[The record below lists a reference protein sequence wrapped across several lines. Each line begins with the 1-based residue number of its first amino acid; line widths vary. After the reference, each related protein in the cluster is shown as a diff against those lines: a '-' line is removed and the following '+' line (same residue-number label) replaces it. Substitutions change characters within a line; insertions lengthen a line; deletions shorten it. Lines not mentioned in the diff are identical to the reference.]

1 MSATPIAERVQSMR
15 ASQPA
20 GPPSPFDREQQAL
33 AGITVEGVIAPGE
46 RLPDA
51 QLMDVHAAATTLSRE
66 LAGRRAVL
74 VFYRGAWCPFCSIAL
89 KAYQAELVPE
99 LGRRGVALLAV
110 SPQKPDGSLSMREKN
125 QLSFAVLSD
134 PANTLAG
141 AAGILTAPS
150 AEARATQLEFGLDL
164 TEVNADSTTTVPMP
178 TTLIA
183 DGDATVRWV
192 DVHPDYST
200 RSEPAAILDALDA
213 LEG

>member
-1 MSATPIAERVQSMR
+1 VPAMSIAEQVRSMR

-33 AGITVEGVIAPGE
+33 ADTTVEGVIVPGQ

-51 QLMDVHAAATTLSRE
+51 ELIDVDGAATTLLRE

-74 VFYRGAWCPFCSIAL
+74 VFYRGAWCPFCNIAL
-89 KAYQAELVPE
+89 KTYQAELAPE
-99 LGRRGVALLAV
+99 LARRGVALLAI

-134 PANTLAG
+134 PASTLAG
-141 AAGILTAPS
+141 SAGIRTAPS
-150 AEARATQLEFGLDL
+150 AEARAMQLQMGLDL
-164 TEVNADSTTTVPMP
+164 TEVNAGATTTLPMP
-178 TTLIA
+178 TTLIL
-183 DGDATVRWV
+183 DGDATARWV

-200 RSEPAAILDALDA
+200 RSEPAEILAALDA